1 MPPFNL
7 KGLLQDEEFLFAAGL
22 LQQGSQGKSLGAAAF
37 PALVQAGKIKKS
49 FAPKDKERRIVKGND
64 GFQYYADTGERVL
77 PNVEKQIKPTDRRI
91 IKGADG
97 YNYFSDNMERVLP
110 NVEKQIKPTKRN
122 IIKDAAGFQRY
133 ADTGE
138 RVFPGVEKPNKSKS
152 VKPLTDNQKL
162 ELDLNKNDNVTGT
175 FDAAGNLIDYKV
187 SSKIDDRM
195 GKISKAVKDSGLQ
208 ESDEALRS
216 LENYIVDL
224 KGQGYENL
232 PGIGLVQGRTP
243 GAAISAEGKKL
254 RSLVSAY
261 ENITLKK
268 RSGAAVTPSELLRV
282 QAELAGAIKTSDE
295 NVLLDVIRRNRNVLE
310 KQKKTVFAAYRP
322 DDVSIYQDK
331 GGLSYFKSPLD
342 FNIGN
347 QPIRTGLEDLS
358 LEELEELLK
367 KTK

>member
-22 LQQGSQGKSLGAAAF
+22 LQQGSQGKSIGAAAF
-37 PALVQAGKIKKS
+37 PSLIQAAQIKKS
-49 FAPKDKERRIVKGND
+49 FAPTVNKTKSVFDKSKGEN
-64 GFQYYADTGERVL
+64 VL
-77 PNVEKQIKPTDRRI
+77 ATDKQIAENPD
-91 IKGADG
+91 
-97 YNYFSDNMERVLP
+97 NYSPYRES
-110 NVEKQIKPTKRN
+110 
-122 IIKDAAGFQRY
+122 
-133 ADTGE
+133 
-138 RVFPGVEKPNKSKS
+138 NKSKS
-152 VKPLTDNQKL
+152 VRPLTDNQKL
-162 ELDLNKNDNVTGT
+162 GLDLNKNDNVTGT
-175 FDAAGNLIDYKV
+175 FDGAGNLVDYKI

-195 GKISKAVKDSGLQ
+195 GKIGKAVKDSSLQ
-208 ESDEALRS
+208 ESDEALKA

-224 KGQGYENL
+224 KSQGYENL

-268 RSGAAVTPSELLRV
+268 RSGAAVTPSELTRV
-282 QAELAGAIKTSDE
+282 QAELAGAIKTADE

-310 KQKKTVFAAYRP
+310 KQKKTVFAAYRLE
-322 DDVSIYQDK
+322 DVNIYQDK
-331 GGLSYFKSPLD
+331 GGLGYFQSPLD
-342 FNIGN
+342 FNVGN
-347 QPIRTGLEDLS
+347 QPARTGLEDLS

>member
-1 MPPFNL
+1 MPFNL
-7 KGLLQDEEFLFAAGL
+7 KGLLQDEEFLVAAGL
-22 LQQGSQGKSLGAAAF
+22 LSAGSQGQSLGQAAF
-37 PALVQAGKIKKS
+37 PALIQAAQIKKS
-49 FAPKDKERRIVKGND
+49 FAPTVNKTKSVFDKSKGEN
-64 GFQYYADTGERVL
+64 VL
-77 PNVEKQIKPTDRRI
+77 ATDKQISENPD
-91 IKGADG
+91 
-97 YNYFSDNMERVLP
+97 NYSPYRES
-110 NVEKQIKPTKRN
+110 
-122 IIKDAAGFQRY
+122 
-133 ADTGE
+133 
-138 RVFPGVEKPNKSKS
+138 NKSKS

-162 ELDLNKNDNVTGT
+162 GLDLNKNDNVTGT
-175 FDAAGNLIDYKV
+175 FDGAGNLVDYKI

-195 GKISKAVKDSGLQ
+195 GKIGKAVKDSSLQ
-208 ESDEALRS
+208 ESDEALRA

-232 PGIGLVQGRTP
+232 PGIGLVEGRTP

-268 RSGAAVTPSELLRV
+268 RSGAAVTPSELTRV
-282 QAELAGAIKTSDE
+282 QAELAGAIKTADE

-342 FNIGN
+342 FNVGN
-347 QPIRTGLEDLS
+347 QPVRTGLEDLS

>member
-22 LQQGSQGKSLGAAAF
+22 LQQGSQGKSIGEGAF
-37 PALVQAGKIKKS
+37 PSLIQAAQIKKS
-49 FAPKDKERRIVKGND
+49 FAPTVNKTKSVFDKSKGEN
-64 GFQYYADTGERVL
+64 VL
-77 PNVEKQIKPTDRRI
+77 ATDKQIAENPD
-91 IKGADG
+91 
-97 YNYFSDNMERVLP
+97 NYSPYRES
-110 NVEKQIKPTKRN
+110 
-122 IIKDAAGFQRY
+122 
-133 ADTGE
+133 
-138 RVFPGVEKPNKSKS
+138 NKSKS
-152 VKPLTDNQKL
+152 VRPLTDNQKL
-162 ELDLNKNDNVTGT
+162 GLDLNKNDNATGT
-175 FDAAGNLIDYKV
+175 FDGAGNLVDYKI

-195 GKISKAVKDSGLQ
+195 GKIGKAVKDSSLQ
-208 ESDEALRS
+208 ESDEALKA

-224 KGQGYENL
+224 KSQGYENL

-268 RSGAAVTPSELLRV
+268 RSGAAVTPSELTRV
-282 QAELAGAIKTSDE
+282 QAELAGAIKTADE

-310 KQKKTVFAAYRP
+310 KQKKTVFAAYRLE
-322 DDVSIYQDK
+322 DVNIYQDK
-331 GGLSYFKSPLD
+331 GGLGYFQSPLD
-342 FNIGN
+342 FNVGN
-347 QPIRTGLEDLS
+347 QPARTGLEDLS

>member
-1 MPPFNL
+1 
-7 KGLLQDEEFLFAAGL
+7 
-22 LQQGSQGKSLGAAAF
+22 
-37 PALVQAGKIKKS
+37 
-49 FAPKDKERRIVKGND
+49 
-64 GFQYYADTGERVL
+64 
-77 PNVEKQIKPTDRRI
+77 
-91 IKGADG
+91 
-97 YNYFSDNMERVLP
+97 
-110 NVEKQIKPTKRN
+110 
-122 IIKDAAGFQRY
+122 
-133 ADTGE
+133 
-138 RVFPGVEKPNKSKS
+138 
-152 VKPLTDNQKL
+152 
-162 ELDLNKNDNVTGT
+162 
-175 FDAAGNLIDYKV
+175 
-187 SSKIDDRM
+187 M
-195 GKISKAVKDSGLQ
+195 GKISKAVKDSSLQ
-208 ESDEALRS
+208 ESDEALRA